1 MGTEHTKV
9 DTQQHVIQRTT
20 TAFSYLVAGGEQT
33 AFEWV
38 AAGNASKRIVGSLDF
53 VNVTGA
59 TVIVRVYEKID
70 GTNYKVVDTKTV
82 TIATDPPTAHFDF
95 ESFRSVKVTMHDAN
109 AEAISV
115 PRSIDVI
122 QVAV

>member
-20 TAFSYLVAGGEQT
+20 SAFSYLVAGGEQI

-82 TIATDPPTAHFDF
+82 TIATDPLTSHFDF
-95 ESFRSVKVTMHDAN
+95 ESFQSVKVTMQDAN

>member
-20 TAFSYLVAGGEQT
+20 SAFSYLVAGGEQI

-38 AAGNASKRIVGSLDF
+38 AAGNASKRIVGTLDF

-70 GTNYKVVDTKTV
+70 GVNYRKVDQVTV
-82 TIATDPPTAHFDF
+82 TMATDPPTGHIDY
-95 ESFRSVKVTMHDAN
+95 ESFRSVKVSIQDAN
-109 AEAISV
+109 AEAISI
-115 PRSIDVI
+115 PRAIDVI